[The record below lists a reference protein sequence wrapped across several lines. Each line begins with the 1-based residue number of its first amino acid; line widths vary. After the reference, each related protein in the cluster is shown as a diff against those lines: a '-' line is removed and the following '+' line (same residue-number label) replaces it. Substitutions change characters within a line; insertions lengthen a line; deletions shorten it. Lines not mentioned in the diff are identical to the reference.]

1 MKARNAVLL
10 FMLAGFAIAAGQTAV
25 AAKGGAG
32 SEGIPLPAGQFSYT
46 SQGTEALCFIP
57 DTITLEACS
66 ASGVLVA
73 PVTLLDNGA
82 GSIDSAGNSC
92 FQYTEVDTALPVNA
106 IPSLVQHLQIVGKAT
121 SYDSITETGDASFT
135 VYSGGQCNG
144 ATFDNTGAIELASG
158 TEHFAVT
165 AGGSRIDSITTSA
178 TSPASAI
185 ASFSIS
191 ETFLKQTGPES

>member
-1 MKARNAVLL
+1 MKARYVVLL
-10 FMLAGFAIAAGQTAV
+10 FVLAGFAIAAGQTAV

-32 SEGIPLPAGQFSYT
+32 LEGIPLPSGQFSLT
-46 SQGTEALCFIP
+46 TQGTEALCFIP
-57 DTITLEACS
+57 GTETLEACS
-66 ASGVLVA
+66 ASGVLVV
-73 PVTLLDNGA
+73 PITLLDNGA

-92 FQYTEVDTALPVNA
+92 FQYTEVDTVLPVNA
-106 IPSLVQHLQIVGKAT
+106 IPPLVQHLQSVAKVT
-121 SYDSITETGDASFT
+121 SYDSTTGTGDSSIT

-144 ATFDNTGAIELASG
+144 ATFDSTGATELASG

-165 AGGSRIDSITTSA
+165 AGSSRIDSITTSA

-191 ETFLKQTGPES
+191 ETFLKETGPES